1 MLSNTSNFAI
11 RALVYLELYSSPE
24 KKVGIKQMITDL
36 DIPEPFLSK
45 ILQLLVQNK
54 LLGSSK
60 GPNGGFYLT
69 KPAIDITMLDVAEAI
84 DGKDNL
90 GNCVIKASTCEAT
103 EPCSVHHKLAH
114 IRSMVKTMLRAET
127 IADLVSEFREGEERI
142 RI

>member
-1 MLSNTSNFAI
+1 MLSNTSNFAV

-24 KKVGIKQMITDL
+24 LKVGIKQMITDL
-36 DIPEPFLSK
+36 DIPEHFLSK

-84 DGKDNL
+84 DGKENL
-90 GNCVIKASTCEAT
+90 GNCVIKANICEAT
-103 EPCSVHHKLAH
+103 EPCSVHHKIAH
-114 IRSMVKTMLRAET
+114 IRGQVKTVLGA
-127 IADLVSEFREGEERI
+127 
-142 RI
+142 

>member
-36 DIPEPFLSK
+36 DIPEHFLSK
-45 ILQLLVQNK
+45 IVQLLVQNK
-54 LLGSSK
+54 LLGSTK

-84 DGKDNL
+84 EGKENL
-90 GNCVIKASTCEAT
+90 GNCVIKATTCEAI

-114 IRSMVKTMLRAET
+114 IRNQVKTALRAET
-127 IADLVSEFREGEERI
+127 IADLVSEFREREERI

>member
-1 MLSNTSNFAI
+1 MLSNTSNYAI

-36 DIPEPFLSK
+36 DIPAQFLSK
-45 ILQLLVQNK
+45 ILQLLVKSK

-69 KPAIDITMLDVAEAI
+69 KPAIDITMLDVVEGI

-90 GNCVIKASTCEAT
+90 GNCVIKSTTCDAT
-103 EPCSVHHKLAH
+103 EPCSVHHKLSL
-114 IRSMVKTMLRAET
+114 IRGQVKIMLTTET
-127 IADLVSEFREGEERI
+127 IADLVSEFREREERI